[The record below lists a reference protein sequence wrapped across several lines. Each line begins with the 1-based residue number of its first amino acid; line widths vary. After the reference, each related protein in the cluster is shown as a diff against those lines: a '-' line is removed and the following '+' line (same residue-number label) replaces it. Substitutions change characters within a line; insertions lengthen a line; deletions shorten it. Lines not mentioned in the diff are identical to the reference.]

1 MSELNNIHIHRL
13 SVPPPTALRRG
24 KYLLESSLGGDDHE
38 DHVDGDDYDHDGVI
52 DGDGDGD
59 GHFDNDDSLRMQ
71 KMWTAAAEKQV
82 DGNGKS

>member
-24 KYLLESSLGGDDHE
+24 KYLLESSLGGDDRE
-38 DHVDGDDYDHDGVI
+38 DHVDGDGDGDDY
-52 DGDGDGD
+52 DGDGDGED
-59 GHFDNDDSLRMQ
+59 HFDNDDSLRMQ